1 MRLNPTAFN
10 GLLNGIGQAF
20 KYRKA
25 FTCPCRNPNSG
36 AGNPKCPKC
45 AGKGVFWGPQV
56 DATAGVASQG
66 VTKQYAQFGQWEAGD
81 AVFSIP
87 ESSPMYDAGRFDRML
102 MLNSTDRFSLTLTHG
117 ASDRVNLPIEAI
129 EYVFWLDDAGNQVYG
144 GIPAFDEAGYLTWR
158 TGEPPLGKQF
168 AVAGT
173 RFTEYFVWENLPSDR
188 GEHHGA
194 RLPKRVQA
202 RRFDLFKGA
211 ST

>member
-1 MRLNPTAFN
+1 MRLNPPAFN

-25 FTCPCRNPNSG
+25 FTCPCRNASSG

-45 AGKGVFWGPQV
+45 AGKGVFWGPPI

-87 ESSPMYDAGRFDRML
+87 EDSPMFDAGRFDRML
-102 MLNSTDRFSLTLTHG
+102 MLNSTDRFSLTITHG
-117 ASDRVNLPIEAI
+117 ASDRINLPNE
-129 EYVFWLDDAGNQVYG
+129 VYG
-144 GIPAFDEAGYLTWR
+144 GMPVFDDAGYLTW
-158 TGEPPLGKQF
+158 TSGEPPLGKQY
-168 AVAGT
+168 AIAGT
-173 RFTEYFVWENLPSDR
+173 RFTEYFIWEMLPSDR

-202 RRFDLFKGA
+202 RRFNLFKGA
-211 ST
+211 SA